1 MANPWTRAYAAEKVT
16 PVTTQLLGSVRERIL
31 PMLQVEVEQ
40 YRGRVPDGYPIVI
53 DDPASA
59 TIGIALDPSHA
70 LHFVSDGD
78 QLYADF
84 YYRSSRY
91 DARSSASREK
101 FAGSPFQDRRP
112 VPSDISDQG
121 LRNLIAE
128 LNARFNWQGM
138 LIHITDT

>member
-1 MANPWTRAYAAEKVT
+1 MSIRDRVM
-16 PVTTQLLGSVRERIL
+16 
-31 PMLQVEVEQ
+31 PMFQVEVEE
-40 YRGRVPDGYPIVI
+40 YRGRVPDGYPLIL
-53 DDPASA
+53 DDPATGA
-59 TIGIALDPSHA
+59 VGIALDPSHA
-70 LHFVSDGD
+70 IHFVTDGD

-101 FAGSPFQDRRP
+101 FAGSPFQDRRVLP
-112 VPSDISDQG
+112 ATISDQG

-138 LIHITDT
+138 FIHITDT

>member
-1 MANPWTRAYAAEKVT
+1 MLRVVVDQYA
-16 PVTTQLLGSVRERIL
+16 
-31 PMLQVEVEQ
+31 
-40 YRGRVPDGYPIVI
+40 GRVPDGYPLII
-53 DDPASA
+53 DNPAAA

-101 FAGSPFQDRRP
+101 FSGSPFQDRR
-112 VPSDISDQG
+112 VLSATISDQG